1 MLFDSGRLT
10 GAQCYDMTNT
20 SQQRRKE
27 SSWPAVV
34 IFQPT
39 ASHVEKRHLF
49 PSSIPML
56 MYVDARREAR
66 KELQVEWIISSV
78 FDWLSAAMLARF
90 LVL

>member
-20 SQQRRKE
+20 SQQRQKE

-56 MYVDARREAR
+56 MYVDARREGASGR
-66 KELQVEWIISSV
+66 VDHFFRFRLVERGHV
-78 FDWLSAAMLARF
+78 G
-90 LVL
+90 